1 MVMFHPVAFD
11 VSFRVQFR
19 VQIVR
24 LTHRLA
30 SMPRLKN
37 PALGPLCWCIYSHYA
52 HLYLLFARMLQHLL
66 KRGVAEYTTPRV
78 MLVLVLP
85 KRGRVHGGE
94 SKLLR
99 WGRSGDV

>member
-37 PALGPLCWCIYSHYA
+37 PALGPLVGVYTHITLICICCSH
-52 HLYLLFARMLQHLL
+52 
-66 KRGVAEYTTPRV
+66 ECCNTC
-78 MLVLVLP
+78 
-85 KRGRVHGGE
+85 
-94 SKLLR
+94 
-99 WGRSGDV
+99 